1 MIYTG
6 GRRAGKRR
14 GWRGGGGNGGGGN
27 SERWSR
33 AGASRVAGGNGRG
46 GRASTRW
53 GKIANGEI
61 YHQYE
66 ENKQENW
73 KTNLARR
80 AAKGQG
86 NGLSGRPKTNF
97 SPGEKSPYS
106 TGCSQALARS
116 MAIVKGGAWL
126 QPVPLVYILQLR
138 LVEKDISIC
147 KSIGQKEMRGP
158 PPPTKLV
165 PALQRRAGRE
175 ERLRRNWMGGVRGE
189 HAVKSACEV
198 PKDQRVRGEHAVKS
212 ACEVPKDQRAGKKDC
227 GDGLP
232 GGQEKSDGRCERR
245 ACSLKRLRGPQRSAG
260 RRNWLRGQLTEH
272 AGGMGCEVQKAGMQ
286 PKTPARCQKV
296 SRQEKR
302 AAEMAYG
309 ARKQIRM
316 RGAKGE
322 GAAKNTCK
330 VPKDQRAEK
339 KNCGDGRL
347 RGPKRSAGRKKGLRG
362 RLTGRARENTCWVR
376 ERARKFGCT
385 DNFRSSGRKEWL
397 PASGQRKTPARC
409 HKVETPARAKR
420 SARRQKGL
428 RGAKRSACRKEHL
441 RGGKGQG
448 AVENACEVPK
458 GAQEKP
464 PARGEKGKRAAGRK
478 QMQGK
483 NACELPERTPA
494 RWAAIENGCEVQ
506 KGGRDYHGR
515 HDDGA
520 NVRKRAR
527 AVSYHF
533 VIAPAEARKHLKQSN
548 SPYYEQALSTGQKHL
563 SRATGPDLESN
574 KDLRHTRIVLGSALP
589 ATPPGQ

>member
-14 GWRGGGGNGGGGN
+14 GGG
-27 SERWSR
+27 
-33 AGASRVAGGNGRG
+33 AGAGTAGAGIVSAGAEPGLPGLRG
-46 GRASTRW
+46 ETGGAGEHQPAGARSLTEKSTISTRKISKKI
-53 GKIANGEI
+53 GKQIWPGE
-61 YHQYE
+61 
-66 ENKQENW
+66 
-73 KTNLARR
+73 LP
-80 AAKGQG
+80 KGQG

-138 LVEKDISIC
+138 LVEKDISIWTERNAR
-147 KSIGQKEMRGP
+147 SSSSDQIGACVAKASGQGRA
-158 PPPTKLV
+158 
-165 PALQRRAGRE
+165 PAVRLKTPAKVSSQEIRAAGMAYRAG
-175 ERLRRNWMGGVRGE
+175 RRNWMGGVRGE

-506 KGGRDYHGR
+506 REVCRKERLRGAKGGRAGKNS
-515 HDDGA
+515 GE
-520 NVRKRAR
+520 VRKAGVQERTPAR
-527 AVSYHF
+527 
-533 VIAPAEARKHLKQSN
+533 
-548 SPYYEQALSTGQKHL
+548 
-563 SRATGPDLESN
+563 
-574 KDLRHTRIVLGSALP
+574 
-589 ATPPGQ
+589 